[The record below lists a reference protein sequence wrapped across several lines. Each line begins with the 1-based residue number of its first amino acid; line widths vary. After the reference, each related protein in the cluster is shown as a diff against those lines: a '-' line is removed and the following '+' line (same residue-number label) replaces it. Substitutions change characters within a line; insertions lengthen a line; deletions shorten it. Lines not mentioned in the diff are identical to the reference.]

1 MRHLPKAGRADALIA
16 SMKAAVFIE
25 RDGILNLCETA
36 KGQQVQP
43 LRLEQFKV
51 NPEAKPLLA
60 ELKKAGLLVIATT
73 VQPAPAKGL
82 MSRNELDYMHA
93 ALRRQ
98 MPVDDLF
105 TCISDDP
112 HHPCYKPQPGLF
124 LEAAFKWGIDLDHSF
139 VISDK
144 WQDAKAAQIAGCTS
158 ILVRS
163 PWIGNDHHD
172 FVTES
177 FPAAVAKVVQLH
189 SHPVLEPL
197 FAGA

>member
-1 MRHLPKAGRADALIA
+1 MRHLPKAGRADAVVA
-16 SMKAAVFIE
+16 RMKAAVFIE

-36 KGQQVQP
+36 KGHQVQP

-51 NPEAKPLLA
+51 NPEAKTLLA
-60 ELKKAGLLVIATT
+60 ELKKAGLLIIGTT

-82 MSRNELDYMHA
+82 MSRNELDHMHA
-93 ALRRQ
+93 VLRRQ
-98 MPVDDLF
+98 LPVDDLF

-158 ILVRS
+158 ILIRS

-177 FPAAVAKVVQLH
+177 FAAAVAKVVQLH
-189 SHPVLEPL
+189 AHPVLEPL
-197 FAGA
+197 FASA